1 MTYSI
6 GILYHTNTPKISF
19 ELGVKLKNGGDDVS
33 EASVKKLRQLI
44 KRKGPILRSKQ
55 LKQQGYDSRGIQAL
69 LVSQDLVRLKDGYY
83 TTSNILPKLS
93 DAQIAVSTIPDAVL
107 YYLSA
112 AEHHQLTNL
121 IPGSVYVA
129 VPNKGVIPVKP
140 EFPPV
145 EITRFVPSI
154 YALGKDLLPMEPVPV
169 ACYNRERTICDL
181 ARRWEEIG
189 KDILIEAIRNY
200 LRGDRNLQLLYEY
213 AEKLRVREIIHPYL
227 EALS

>member
-1 MTYSI
+1 M
-6 GILYHTNTPKISF
+6 
-19 ELGVKLKNGGDDVS
+19 S
-33 EASVKKLRQLI
+33 EASVKALRRLV

-55 LKQQGYDSRGIQAL
+55 LKQQGYDSRGIRSL
-69 LVSQDLVRLKDGYY
+69 LASNDLVRLKDGYY
-83 TTSNILPKLS
+83 TTSNILPRLS

-112 AEHHQLTNL
+112 AEYHQLINL
-121 IPGSVYVA
+121 IPDYVYVA
-129 VPNKGVIPVKP
+129 VPNRGVIPVKP

-154 YALGKDLLPMEPVPV
+154 YDLGKILLPMKPVPV

-189 KDILIEAIRNY
+189 KDVLIEAIRNY
-200 LRGDRNLQLLYEY
+200 LRVDRNLQLLYEY
-213 AEKLRVREIIHPYL
+213 ADKLHVREIIHPYL
-227 EALS
+227 EAMA

>member
-1 MTYSI
+1 MYYAFA
-6 GILYHTNTPKISF
+6 LKFSF
-19 ELGVKLKNGGDDVS
+19 ESGVKLKNGS
-33 EASVKKLRQLI
+33 ESMNEVSVKALKQLF

-55 LKQQGYDSRGIQAL
+55 LKQQGYDSRSIQSL
-69 LVSQDLVRLKDGYY
+69 LASNDLVRLKDGYY

-112 AEHHQLTNL
+112 AEHHQLSNL
-121 IPGSVYVA
+121 IPNSVYVA
-129 VPNKGVIPVKP
+129 VPNRGVIPAKP

-154 YALGKDLLPMEPVPV
+154 YDLGKILLPTEPVPI

-181 ARRWEEIG
+181 ARRWEENG
-189 KDILIEAIRNY
+189 KDILIEAIRSY
-200 LRGDRNLQLLYEY
+200 LRGDRSLQLLYEY

-227 EALS
+227 EAMA

>member
-1 MTYSI
+1 M
-6 GILYHTNTPKISF
+6 
-19 ELGVKLKNGGDDVS
+19 S
-33 EASVKKLRQLI
+33 EASVKALRQLV

-55 LKQQGYDSRGIQAL
+55 LKQQGYDSRGIQSL
-69 LVSQDLVRLKDGYY
+69 LTSNELVRLKDGYY
-83 TTSNILPKLS
+83 TTSEILPRLS

-107 YYLSA
+107 YHLSA
-112 AEHHQLTNL
+112 AEHHRLINL
-121 IPGSVYVA
+121 IPDSVYVA
-129 VPNKGVIPVKP
+129 VPNRGVIPVKP

-145 EITRFVPSI
+145 EITRFVPNI
-154 YALGKDLLPMEPVPV
+154 YDLGKTLLPTEPVPV

-189 KDILIEAIRNY
+189 KDVLIEAIRNY

-227 EALS
+227 EAMV